1 MSSWISLSRCTVYP
15 RIRVQNCNLL
25 AKRVGYW
32 VKKIH
37 MWTKVSFILKSG
49 MFGKSR
55 NQLWRFRNSLSLL
68 IYFFYIF
75 LQDVVLHLAAV
86 KSAYPCWVH
95 GKVNRV
101 NVGTKR
107 RQRCCRFWFPSSHL
121 SWFQSHTSTNQGMS
135 KRLALKLGKNTAL
148 STIVVSKIQET
159 WT

>member
-1 MSSWISLSRCTVYP
+1 MDTEQRKYIRGQKLVIVLKP
-15 RIRVQNCNLL
+15 R
-25 AKRVGYW
+25 
-32 VKKIH
+32 
-37 MWTKVSFILKSG
+37 
-49 MFGKSR
+49 MFAKSR
-55 NQLWRFRNSLSLL
+55 NELL
-68 IYFFYIF
+68 RLYFHYLYF
-75 LQDVVLHLAAV
+75 LYNFVFQKQNVVFHLAAV

-148 STIVVSKIQET
+148 STIVVSEINEI
-159 WT
+159 